1 MDINLN
7 DLVLFIMHMDRDA
20 QASSDA
26 VCSLD
31 HNRSH

>member
-7 DLVLFIMHMDRDA
+7 NLVLFIMHMDRDA

-26 VCSLD
+26 VQSWP
-31 HNRSH
+31 